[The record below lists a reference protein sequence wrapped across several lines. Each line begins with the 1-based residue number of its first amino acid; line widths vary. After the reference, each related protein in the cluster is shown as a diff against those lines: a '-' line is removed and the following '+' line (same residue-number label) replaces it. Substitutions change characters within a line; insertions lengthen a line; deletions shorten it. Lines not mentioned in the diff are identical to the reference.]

1 MVTESESSNTQAP
14 PDIKRRAYQFSVDIL
29 KMANALPEKKLQSIL
44 INQLVRS
51 GTSIGA
57 NIIEAKAAS
66 SKRDFGRFY
75 DIALKSANETKYWLC
90 LLRDGMGI
98 PSATIAPLLQEAKE
112 LSNILGAS
120 LITLRKKRD

>member
-1 MVTESESSNTQAP
+1 MVNT
-14 PDIKRRAYQFSVDIL
+14 
-29 KMANALPEKKLQSIL
+29 LPKQHLQSIL
-44 INQLVRS
+44 LNQLVRS
-51 GTSIGA
+51 ATSIGA

-90 LLRDGMGI
+90 LLRDGMNI
-98 PSATIAPLLQEAKE
+98 PSTTIAPLLQEAKE
-112 LSNILGAS
+112 LGNILGAS